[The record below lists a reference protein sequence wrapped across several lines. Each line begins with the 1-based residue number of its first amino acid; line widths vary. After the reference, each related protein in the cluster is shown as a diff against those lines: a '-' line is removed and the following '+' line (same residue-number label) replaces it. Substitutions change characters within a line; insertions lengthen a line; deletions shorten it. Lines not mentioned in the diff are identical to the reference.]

1 MIGCDGRLRCS
12 RRFEVLRVSDGGRV
26 LDAEI
31 DYFLNLDTGS
41 PCRFPVSPPV
51 LSGHTGGGRGVRDF
65 AVRGAA
71 CGTPQ
76 RRRLVRARTVG
87 RWIGLGF
94 IFLWFA
100 LGGLAHFKYTA
111 TEMKIMPP
119 YLPWP
124 HALVIISGVFEWL
137 GAAGL
142 LLKQT
147 RRYAGWG
154 LFALTI
160 AVTPANV

>member
-1 MIGCDGRLRCS
+1 M
-12 RRFEVLRVSDGGRV
+12 
-26 LDAEI
+26 
-31 DYFLNLDTGS
+31 
-41 PCRFPVSPPV
+41 
-51 LSGHTGGGRGVRDF
+51 
-65 AVRGAA
+65 
-71 CGTPQ
+71 
-76 RRRLVRARTVG
+76 RARTAG

-94 IFLWFA
+94 VFLWFA

-124 HALVIISGVFEWL
+124 YALVIISGVFEWL
-137 GAAGL
+137 GAVGL

-160 AVTPANV
+160 AVTPANVYMLQRHDLFDFPMWLLVARLPLQAALLALIWWSTQPEKKA

>member
-1 MIGCDGRLRCS
+1 MP
-12 RRFEVLRVSDGGRV
+12 
-26 LDAEI
+26 A
-31 DYFLNLDTGS
+31 
-41 PCRFPVSPPV
+41 
-51 LSGHTGGGRGVRDF
+51 
-65 AVRGAA
+65 
-71 CGTPQ
+71 
-76 RRRLVRARTVG
+76 RAIA

-94 IFLWFA
+94 VFLWFA
-100 LGGLAHFKYTA
+100 LGGVAHFKYTA

-124 HALVIISGVFEWL
+124 HALVIISGVFELL

-142 LLKQT
+142 LLRQT

-160 AVTPANV
+160 AVTPANVYMLQRHDLFGFPVWLLVARLALQAALLALIWWSTQPENRS